1 MDTANN
7 EDNSLKNAAKVFNK
21 IGWEKK
27 KLCDLTEE
35 QMVALISVIQ
45 SSREIENE
53 FVCDYVT
60 QSHIKYFGPNQATQK
75 DLKTYPFEDQIADFV
90 DKGIKEK
97 SDSIPRR
104 TYLGGLH
111 WRKVFKKNTIHLYGS
126 GS

>member
-21 IGWEKK
+21 IGWEK

-60 QSHIKYFGPNQATQK
+60 QSHIKYFGAIPQPK
-75 DLKTYPFEDQIADFV
+75 GLEDLPF
-90 DKGIKEK
+90 
-97 SDSIPRR
+97 
-104 TYLGGLH
+104 
-111 WRKVFKKNTIHLYGS
+111 
-126 GS
+126 

>member
-21 IGWEKK
+21 IGWEK

-60 QSHIKYFGPNQATQK
+60 QSHIKYFGPIRQPK
-75 DLKTYPFEDQIADFV
+75 GLEDIPF
-90 DKGIKEK
+90 
-97 SDSIPRR
+97 
-104 TYLGGLH
+104 
-111 WRKVFKKNTIHLYGS
+111 
-126 GS
+126 

>member
-21 IGWEKK
+21 IGWEK

-53 FVCDYVT
+53 FVCEYVT
-60 QSHIKYFGPNQATQK
+60 KSHIKYFGAIPQPK
-75 DLKTYPFEDQIADFV
+75 GLEDLPF
-90 DKGIKEK
+90 
-97 SDSIPRR
+97 
-104 TYLGGLH
+104 
-111 WRKVFKKNTIHLYGS
+111 
-126 GS
+126 